1 VTQPARGSPR
11 VPLSAASALVLA
23 AGLGTRLRP
32 LTLVRA
38 KPALPLAGRPL
49 VHRILE
55 RLARTGIR
63 DVVLNL
69 HHRPETLTGI
79 VGEGRE
85 LGLSVRYSWE
95 QPILGSAGGPRRALP
110 LMPTDPFLLINGDTL
125 LTVDLSDLWAHHL
138 ESDALVTMALVPND
152 APERFGGVLV
162 DEQLVT
168 GFTKPGDR
176 RPSFHFIGAQVVAKD
191 AFSRLADGRP
201 AETVNWL
208 YPALIAE
215 RSGAVQ
221 AFVCAAPFLDVGT
234 MADYRHAH
242 EALALDE
249 GRDPWTPGARSAI
262 AIDAQLARTIVWDDV
277 VVGEGAVLEDC
288 VVADGVEV
296 PPHATYRRCAL
307 IRAEDGL
314 LAEPY

>member
-1 VTQPARGSPR
+1 VTHPANGFSR
-11 VPLSAASALVLA
+11 AASALVLA
-23 AGLGTRLRP
+23 AGLGTRLHP
-32 LTLVRA
+32 LTFVLA

-55 RLARTGIR
+55 RLAKAGIR

-125 LTVDLSDLWAHHL
+125 LTVDLSELWAHHL
-138 ESDALVTMALVPND
+138 QSGALVTMALVPNE
-152 APERFGGVLV
+152 APDRFGGVLV
-162 DEQLVT
+162 DEQGLVT
-168 GFTKPGDR
+168 GFTKRGDR

-191 AFSRLADGRP
+191 AFSRLADGQP

-215 RSGAVQ
+215 RPGAVQ
-221 AFVCAAPFLDVGT
+221 GFLCAAPFLDVGT
-234 MADYRHAH
+234 IADYRHAH
-242 EALALDE
+242 ETLAREE
-249 GRDPWTPGARSAI
+249 GRNPWTPGARSAI
-262 AIDAQLARTIVWDDV
+262 AMDARLARTIVWNDV
-277 VVGEGAVLEDC
+277 VVDEGAVLEDC
-288 VVADGVEV
+288 VVADGVHV
-296 PPHATYRRCAL
+296 PPRATYRRCAL
-307 IRAEDGL
+307 IRAENGL